1 MNMKRTKTLLI
12 MCGVLVILA
21 LAYLIIVTLT
31 EKNNN
36 NTPPDTDTPINTSY
50 TAAKI
55 SISTLYSINYNLG
68 DDKYSFSLNDTESA
82 WLWDDSPELPLDNH
96 FFASMASSL
105 ESVSSTVKLTGQ
117 QARLSEYGLDAPW
130 LTVSVSDEVNGAQT
144 FMFGSLNNFNGRYY
158 FMNSAA
164 PGVVYM
170 VDSVVAHSFE
180 YTPYEMVKHDT
191 LPEILPENIR
201 SVSFSSAG
209 SERVYTCDPKE
220 GGGIWHLSENGGEA
234 SALDAEMADSIPEA
248 ISAIAFTDIAGYSAA
263 DQKRLGLD
271 APTVM
276 TVHYITETS
285 VTNEGG
291 SPVKVSVESTLTL
304 NLGYA
309 DGNGKIYAGLPG
321 SILSYRV
328 EGTQLAELY
337 SAITLPLSNG

>member
-1 MNMKRTKTLLI
+1 

-31 EKNNN
+31 EKNDK
-36 NTPPDTDTPINTSY
+36 NTHPDTETPINTSY

-55 SISTLYSINYNLG
+55 SISTLYSIKYNLG
-68 DDKYSFSLNDTESA
+68 DDKYSFLLNDAESA
-82 WLWDDSPELPLDNH
+82 WLWNDSPELPLDNN

-105 ESVSSTVKLTGQ
+105 ESISSTVKLTSQ
-117 QARLSEYGLDAPW
+117 QAKLAEYGLDAPW

-144 FMFGSLNNFNGRYY
+144 FLFGSLNNFNGRYY
-158 FMNSAA
+158 FMNCAA
-164 PGVVYM
+164 PGTVYM
-170 VDSVVAHSFE
+170 VESAVAHNFE

-191 LPEILPENIR
+191 LPEIAPENIR

-209 SERVYTCDPKE
+209 SEWVYTYDEKE
-220 GGGIWHLSENGGEA
+220 GGGIWHLTENGGEA
-234 SALDAEMADSIPEA
+234 SALDVEMAGSIPES
-248 ISAIAFTDIAGYSAA
+248 ISALALTDIAGYSAE

-276 TVHYITETS
+276 TVHYIAETS

-291 SPVKVSVESTLTL
+291 SPVQVSIDSSLTL

-337 SAITLPLSNG
+337 SAIILPLANG